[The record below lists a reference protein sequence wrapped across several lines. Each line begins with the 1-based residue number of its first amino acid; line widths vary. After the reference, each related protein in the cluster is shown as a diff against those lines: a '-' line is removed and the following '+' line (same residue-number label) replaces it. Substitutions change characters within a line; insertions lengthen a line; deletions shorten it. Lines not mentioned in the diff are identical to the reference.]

1 MLESPDMI
9 PQRRDDSQLYLA
21 SNSPRRKELLS
32 LIGWEY
38 SLLPSQVDETA
49 LPGEDGMVYVKRIA
63 KSKALKAASQAG
75 GSGVIISA
83 DTAVIDR
90 SKNGINEIFGKPKDS
105 ADAADMLRRLRG
117 HTHQVLSAVTILHAR
132 DGKIL
137 VDCCSTDV
145 PMRNYYNEEIDAY
158 IATGDP
164 MDKAGAYAI
173 QYAGFHPVEKM
184 EGCYANVMGLP
195 LCHLTRSLILFSLPP
210 KTDVPQA
217 CQAALGYNCPVYTKI
232 LAEKTQD
239 ITLL

>member
-1 MLESPDMI
+1 MI
-9 PQRRDDSQLYLA
+9 PHSRDDSQLYLA

-38 SLLPSQVDETA
+38 SLLPSLVDETA

-63 KSKALKAASQAG
+63 KSKAVKAASQVG
-75 GSGVIISA
+75 GNSVIISA

-90 SKNGINEIFGKPKDS
+90 SEDGKNEIFGKPVDS
-105 ADAADMLRRLRG
+105 GDAADMLRRLRS
-117 HTHQVLSAVTILHAR
+117 HTHQVLSAVTLLHTLE
-132 DGKIL
+132 GKIL

-145 PMRNYYNEEIDAY
+145 PMRNYSNEEIDAY
-158 IATGDP
+158 IASGDP

-173 QYAGFHPVEKM
+173 QHAGFHPVEKM

-195 LCHLTRSLILFSLPP
+195 LCHLTRSLILFGLAP

-232 LAEKTQD
+232 LEEKTQD
-239 ITLL
+239 IALI

>member
-1 MLESPDMI
+1 MI

-63 KSKALKAASQAG
+63 KSKALKAASQASG
-75 GSGVIISA
+75 NGVIISA

-90 SKNGINEIFGKPKDS
+90 SKNGKNEIFGKPADS
-105 ADAADMLRRLRG
+105 GDAAEMLRRLRG
-117 HTHQVLSAVTILHAR
+117 HTHQVLSAVTLLHAR

-137 VDCCSTDV
+137 VDSCSTDV
-145 PMRNYYNEEIDAY
+145 PMRNYDNEEISAY
-158 IATGDP
+158 IASGDP

-173 QYAGFHPVEKM
+173 QHAGFHPVEKM

-195 LCHLTRSLILFSLPP
+195 LCHLTRQLNSIWPCS
-210 KTDVPQA
+210 
-217 CQAALGYNCPVYTKI
+217 
-232 LAEKTQD
+232 
-239 ITLL
+239 